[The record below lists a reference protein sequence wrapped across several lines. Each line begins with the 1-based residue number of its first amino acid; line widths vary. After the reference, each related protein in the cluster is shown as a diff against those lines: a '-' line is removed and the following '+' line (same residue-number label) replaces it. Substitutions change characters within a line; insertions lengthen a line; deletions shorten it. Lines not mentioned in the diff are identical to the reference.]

1 MTEQPIIIVNRDEI
15 VNHYGLK
22 LLRARS
28 IIRYAKEMQLHAYIP
43 IIRKNRDRVTQ
54 VVFVKADLYKAA
66 LGGDEFAIA
75 RLLYHWFKLNMGRY
89 RVNNNGTYKFTYL
102 EMRRVLH
109 DVFRIDLSRYGR
121 GYGAKI
127 GRVVGH
133 IVHFIENDKDMKITD
148 VVRRMYNGRNRGA
161 LILHT
166 NHHNDHGGDGNG
178 M

>member
-1 MTEQPIIIVNRDEI
+1 MTEQPIIIVGRDEI
-15 VNHYGLK
+15 VSHCKLR

-28 IIRYAKEMQLHAYIP
+28 VIRYAKEKQLHAYIP
-43 IIRKNRDRVTQ
+43 IIRKVNDKVTQ

-75 RLLYHWFKLNMGRY
+75 KLLYHWFKLNMGRY

-121 GYGAKI
+121 GCGVKI
-127 GRVVGH
+127 GRAVGH
-133 IVHFIENDKDMKITD
+133 LVHLIENDKDMKITN
-148 VVRRMYNGRNRGA
+148 VVRRMYSGRNRGA

-166 NHHNDHGGDGNG
+166 NHHNNHEGDGNG

>member
-15 VNHYGLK
+15 MSHRKLR

-28 IIRYAKEMQLHAYIP
+28 IIRYAKEKQLHAYIP
-43 IIRKNRDRVTQ
+43 IIRKNKAKVTQ

-75 RLLYHWFKLNMGRY
+75 KLLYHWFKLNMERY

-127 GRVVGH
+127 SRVVGH

-148 VVRRMYNGRNRGA
+148 VVRRMYSGRNRGA
-161 LILHT
+161 LILYT
-166 NHHNDHGGDGNG
+166 NHHNNHGGDTDG